1 MDLDETWQTI
11 AQVGKDLAGYLA
23 IQGFILKIPE
33 WVARNLNC
41 ETLNQGVN
49 EISSLIHI
57 VV

>member
-41 ETLNQGVN
+41 DSLNQGGK
-49 EISSLIHI
+49 E
-57 VV
+57 